1 MALAA
6 QEEWI
11 PPARKG
17 QMLFFFFFSF
27 ERKKK
32 KEIGRERT
40 GEMKRMSVKKGTLY
54 SYKMIKLAT
63 PDVL

>member
-17 QMLFFFFFSF
+17 QMLFFFFSF

>member
-17 QMLFFFFFSF
+17 QMLFFFSF

-32 KEIGRERT
+32 KEIDRERT